1 MKNILVIGTTDCQ
14 GGAAKVGW
22 DLGQELISRD
32 YNVRYLVGYKK
43 SSKDFVSELKKPS
56 VLKYLDDH
64 THYNVTATVRHGR
77 SYLLANNIDFG
88 ASSEILNHPWFINA
102 DLVHC
107 HNLHGNFFRL
117 DTLIKISQ
125 AKPVV
130 WTLHDM
136 WSVTGKCAY
145 TANPQKWSDG
155 YHPCGNLMSYPP
167 MLWDNTNYLWHRK
180 QNIYQ
185 QLSNTTIVTPSRW
198 LEKIVANS
206 MLKHLPHSTIY
217 NGINTSLF
225 KPQSSD
231 IRTQLGIPANAKLI
245 LFIAQGGLSDPRKG
259 YKYIEQIRKYYLY
272 DSNIFFLAL
281 GDGKVISRHE
291 NIISLPF
298 VSDPKVISSYYAAAD
313 LLLFPSLAENC
324 PLVVL
329 EALSTGLPVVAFNVG
344 GVSELVVH
352 KQNGYVAKY
361 DSSEDLL
368 MGVKWVL
375 NLNTVSLTQLRS
387 RNRKYVQAHYSLSI
401 MTDQYLKLYSSL
413 A

>member
-1 MKNILVIGTTDCQ
+1 MKNIVVIGTTDCQ

-22 DLGQELISRD
+22 DLGQELTSRD
-32 YNVRYLVGYKK
+32 YRVHYLVGYKK
-43 SSKDFVSELKKPS
+43 SNKDFVSELKKPS

-88 ASSEILNHPWFINA
+88 ASSEILNHPWFKNA

-107 HNLHGNFFRL
+107 HNLHGNFFKL

-145 TANPQKWSDG
+145 TTNPQKWSDG
-155 YHPCGNLMSYPP
+155 YHSCGNLMSYPP

-198 LEKIVANS
+198 LEKIVASS

-245 LFIAQGGLSDPRKG
+245 LFIAQGGMSDPRKG
-259 YKYIEQIRKYYLY
+259 YKYIEQIRNHYRSDQNVY
-272 DSNIFFLAL
+272 FLAL
-281 GDGKVISRHE
+281 GDGATMARHD

-298 VSDPKVISSYYAAAD
+298 VSDPQEISKYYACAD

-329 EALSTGLPVVAFNVG
+329 EAMATGLPVVAFNVG
-344 GVSELVVH
+344 GVSELISH

-361 DSSEDLL
+361 QSYDELL
-368 MGVKWVL
+368 SGIKWVF
-375 NLNTVSLTQLRS
+375 NLNNDSLNKLHL
-387 RNRKYVQAHYSLSI
+387 RNRHDVTTKYSLST

>member
-1 MKNILVIGTTDCQ
+1 MKNIVVIGTTDCQ

-22 DLGQELISRD
+22 DLGHKLISD
-32 YNVRYLVGYKK
+32 GYNVKYLVGYKK
-43 SSKDFVSELKKPS
+43 STKPYVAELAKPPL
-56 VLKYLDDH
+56 LKYLDDH
-64 THYNVTATVRHGR
+64 THYNLTATIRHGR
-77 SYLLANNIDFG
+77 SFILANNIDFG
-88 ASSEILNHPWFINA
+88 ASSEILNHPWYKSA
-102 DLVHC
+102 DIVHC

-145 TANPQKWSDG
+145 TTNSQKWSDG
-155 YHPCGNLMSYPP
+155 YHSCGNLMSYPP

-198 LEKIVANS
+198 LEKIVASS
-206 MLKHLPHSTIY
+206 MLKHLPHKTIY

-259 YKYIEQIRKYYLY
+259 YEYIEQVRNHYLSDQNVY
-272 DSNIFFLAL
+272 FLAL
-281 GDGKVISRHE
+281 GDGNAVTRHE

-298 VSDPKVISSYYAAAD
+298 VSDPKVISEYYAAAD

-324 PLVVL
+324 PLVIL
-329 EALSTGLPVVAFNVG
+329 EAMATGLPVVAFNVG
-344 GVSELVVH
+344 GVSELISH
-352 KQNGYVAKY
+352 KQNGYIAKY
-361 DSSEDLL
+361 QNYKDLL
-368 MGVKWVL
+368 AGLNWIL
-375 NLNTVSLTQLRS
+375 NLSTVKLNQLRAQ
-387 RNRKYVQAHYSLSI
+387 NRKHATTHYSI
-401 MTDQYLKLYSSL
+401 DAMTDQYLKLYSSL